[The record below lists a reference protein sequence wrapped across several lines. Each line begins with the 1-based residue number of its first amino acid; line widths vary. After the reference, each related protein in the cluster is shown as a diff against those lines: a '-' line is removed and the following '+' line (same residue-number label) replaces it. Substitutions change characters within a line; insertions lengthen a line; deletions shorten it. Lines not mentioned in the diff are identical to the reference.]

1 MRGSNVR
8 RDGLF
13 SYVRPDSRIP
23 SNHPLRVI
31 RGVTDEA
38 LRVLD
43 AQFSALYADN
53 GRPSI
58 PPEQLLRAL
67 LLQAFYSIRSE
78 RQLMEQLNY
87 NLLFRWFVGL
97 SVDDPVWVPTV
108 FSKNRDRLLEGD
120 IAAAFMDAVLNLPRV
135 KALLSDE
142 HFSVDGTLIQAW
154 ASMKSFRRKDGNDEP
169 PTPGRNGE
177 RDFRHEKRSNE
188 THASTTDPDA
198 RLARKSTG
206 EGAKLA
212 FTGHL
217 LMENRNGLVVD
228 ACLTQATGTA
238 EPAAALAMLQA
249 LPGSGHKTVGADK
262 AYDTAG
268 FVANSRD
275 AGVTPHVAQNIT
287 AHRGSNIDA
296 RTTRHTGYRLSQV
309 ARRRIEEANGW
320 IKEVAGMAQAKLRGV
335 ARVEWTFVINAAAY
349 NLIRLPRLLAT
360 E

>member
-1 MRGSNVR
+1 MRGNDER

-13 SYVRPDSRIP
+13 SYVRPESRIP
-23 SNHPLRVI
+23 SQHPLRLI
-31 RGVTDEA
+31 RAVADEA
-38 LRVLD
+38 LTALNE
-43 AQFSALYADN
+43 QFAALYSEN
-53 GRPSI
+53 GRSSI

-108 FSKNRDRLLEGD
+108 FSKNRDRLLAGD

-142 HFSVDGTLIQAW
+142 HFSVDGTLIRAW
-154 ASMKSFRRKDGNDEP
+154 ASMKSFRRKDGSDEP

-177 RDFRHEKRSNE
+177 RNFRKDKRSNE

-198 RLARKSTG
+198 RLARKSDG

-217 LMENRNGLVVD
+217 LMENRNGLLVD
-228 ACLTQATGTA
+228 ARLTRATGTA
-238 EPAAALAMLQA
+238 EPEAALAMLRA
-249 LPGSGHKTVGADK
+249 LPAAGHKTVGADK
-262 AYDTAG
+262 AYDTAA
-268 FVANSRD
+268 FVASSRA
-275 AGVTPHVAQNIT
+275 AGVTPHVAQNIS
-287 AHRGSNIDA
+287 ARRGSNIDG
-296 RTTRHTGYRLSQV
+296 RTTRHAGYRISHV
-309 ARRRIEEANGW
+309 IRKRIEEANGW
-320 IKEVAGMAQAKLRGV
+320 IKQVGGMAQTKLRGV
-335 ARVEWTFVINAAAY
+335 KRVEWAFVFKAAAY

-360 E
+360 G